1 MKDDTVL
8 LGSGPPGP
16 LWIRQSLACCL
27 VFLLSARIPGHLLAW
42 ISCLRST
49 GGWTAAGEALLVL
62 AVDGFGLLCAL
73 YFTHRR
79 IRGLALM
86 RCYPPSRLIPL
97 SSHLIGLLF
106 GLISLG
112 TGY

>member
-1 MKDDTVL
+1 MRDETGL
-8 LGSGPPGP
+8 PEPGPARP
-16 LWIRQSLACCL
+16 LWIRQSLACGL